1 MLHSCINDPSIKNDS
16 NCHQSSLNIIS
27 PSIEEGFTS
36 DMTSGP
42 GVSYVSKDKCPDGH
56 TKINGKCYQVCRGC
70 NYNDSSGYFG
80 DSSKFPF
87 GENSKYNSSCGP
99 DHIFEGIDQSGFIRC
114 KKGTRKIN
122 TIDDDFNISPFV

>member
-1 MLHSCINDPSIKNDS
+1 
-16 NCHQSSLNIIS
+16 
-27 PSIEEGFTS
+27 
-36 DMTSGP
+36 MTSGP